1 MLPQFAGALGAEG
14 GPRLR
19 IWSIRQNDPTKPFC
33 WSLRR
38 VVINRQGMKNPAP
51 KPNESRALLRF
62 EVLCHI
68 KTLRGEG
75 LPLAECVR
83 AAASRPWPAESGRY
97 YSYRTIETWWYDYAK
112 SGYGGIVGNARRG
125 DAGQSRSIDEE
136 TGLWILDAIT
146 KSPGVPFAVLYRLW
160 QDHGRGLP
168 SESTVR
174 RFLASKGLDARSL
187 KAGRLESGPTKAFE
201 APAPNDL
208 WMVDFACGPTLR
220 ASNGK
225 AIATHLCLLLDDH
238 SRLIPYGAY
247 YAKADTAAFL
257 DCLKQAV
264 LRRGLPL
271 KLYTDQGKPFVN
283 HHAKITCANLGI
295 RLLHAK
301 PYHAWSKGK
310 VERLIQTIQRDF
322 ELTLRM
328 EGNRVHSL
336 EELNTAFARW
346 IAATYHLRKHSAT
359 GQSPHERFT
368 ANRPP
373 IRQVEEPEKIDPLFY
388 TRIQRVVRKDG
399 TVILG
404 KNLFEVDLSLRALKV
419 ELRYDPLVF
428 DPVEVWHKDSFHGL
442 ARRCDLHLNS
452 QHFHKG
458 DNYAR

>member
-1 MLPQFAGALGAEG
+1 MQY
-14 GPRLR
+14 
-19 IWSIRQNDPTKPFC
+19 PTQTSK
-33 WSLRR
+33 
-38 VVINRQGMKNPAP
+38 
-51 KPNESRALLRF
+51 ESRALLRF

-68 KTLRGEG
+68 KTLQEEG
-75 LPLAECVR
+75 LPLARCLRE
-83 AAASRPWPAESGRY
+83 ASSRPWPAQGGSHF
-97 YSYRTIETWWYDYAK
+97 SFRTIENWWYDYAK
-112 SGYGGIVGNARRG
+112 SGYGGIAGKPRRI
-125 DAGQSRSIDEE
+125 DAGQSRLIDEQ
-136 TGLWILDAIT
+136 TGLWIIDAMS

-174 RFLASKGLDARSL
+174 RFLANQGLDARSL
-187 KAGRLESGPTKAFE
+187 RNGRLDGGPTKAFE

-220 ASNGK
+220 GK
-225 AIATHLCLLLDDH
+225 DGGALVTHLCVLLDDH

-247 YAKADTAAFL
+247 YPRADTSAFL
-257 DCLKQAV
+257 ECLKQAV
-264 LRRGLPL
+264 QRRGVPV

-283 HHAKITCANLGI
+283 HHARIACANLGI

-328 EGNRVHSL
+328 EGNAVHSL

-346 IAATYHLRKHSAT
+346 IASIYHLRKHSAT

-368 ANRPP
+368 ASTRP
-373 IRQVEEPEKIDPLFY
+373 IRQIEEPEKIDPLFY
-388 TRIQRVVRKDG
+388 ARAQRVVRKDG
-399 TVILG
+399 TVTLG
-404 KNLFEVDLSLRALKV
+404 KKLFEVDLSLRALKI
-419 ELRYDPLVF
+419 ELRYDPQRF
-428 DPVEVWHKDSFHGL
+428 DPVEVWHKGSFAGL

-458 DNYAR
+458 NNYER